1 GNETQRKVSPLH
13 RKLWLCI
20 TVDQCRNGRLLDHK
34 MRPSNI
40 WSQSSMI
47 MALSSDFPGV
57 GMLFIFA
64 GYYNKRPIKNIKVQ
78 NLLLYVFGMAFSVVA
93 IVIQISMPSQ
103 IMLVSESSLLLG
115 CCIIIPLCRIFSGI
129 KGVVSV
135 VMKYAENT
143 VKTSVALL
151 LTTVVSVYL
160 FNFHVSLAFLLG
172 SSKLTAFASVNTI
185 NLTFSHK
192 IA

>member
-1 GNETQRKVSPLH
+1 MGL
-13 RKLWLCI
+13 
-20 TVDQCRNGRLLDHK
+20 
-34 MRPSNI
+34 SN
-40 WSQSSMI
+40 SFQ
-47 MALSSDFPGV
+47 
-57 GMLFIFA
+57 IFD
-64 GYYNKRPIKNIKVQ
+64 GYYNKRPIKNIKVH
-78 NLLLYVFGMAFSVVA
+78 NLFG
-93 IVIQISMPSQ
+93 I
-103 IMLVSESSLLLG
+103 
-115 CCIIIPLCRIFSGI
+115 
-129 KGVVSV
+129 VVSV

>member
-1 GNETQRKVSPLH
+1 
-13 RKLWLCI
+13 
-20 TVDQCRNGRLLDHK
+20 
-34 MRPSNI
+34 
-40 WSQSSMI
+40 

-57 GMLFIFA
+57 YTECCCYSDPDFDAIANKLRQNSSSYFCTYSVTNSLKLHRA
-64 GYYNKRPIKNIKVQ
+64 HYYWIAA
-78 NLLLYVFGMAFSVVA
+78 LLSHYVASA
-93 IVIQISMPSQ
+93 QWHCR
-103 IMLVSESSLLLG
+103 VSGDE
-115 CCIIIPLCRIFSGI
+115 ICREYC
-129 KGVVSV
+129 K
-135 VMKYAENT
+135 
-143 VKTSVALL
+143 VALL

>member
-1 GNETQRKVSPLH
+1 
-13 RKLWLCI
+13 
-20 TVDQCRNGRLLDHK
+20 

-57 GMLFIFA
+57 
-64 GYYNKRPIKNIKVQ
+64 YTERPIKNIKVQ

-93 IVIQISMPSQ
+93 ICWYQRAHYYWVAALLSPYVASSQ
-103 IMLVSESSLLLG
+103 WLGRVSGDE
-115 CCIIIPLCRIFSGI
+115 ICREYC
-129 KGVVSV
+129 K
-135 VMKYAENT
+135 
-143 VKTSVALL
+143 VALL

>member
-1 GNETQRKVSPLH
+1 MGL
-13 RKLWLCI
+13 
-20 TVDQCRNGRLLDHK
+20 
-34 MRPSNI
+34 SN
-40 WSQSSMI
+40 SFQ
-47 MALSSDFPGV
+47 
-57 GMLFIFA
+57 IFD
-64 GYYNKRPIKNIKVQ
+64 GYYNKRPIKNIKVH

-103 IMLVSESSLLLG
+103 IITNSLKLHRAHYYWVAALLS
-115 CCIIIPLCRIFSGI
+115 PYVASAQ
-129 KGVVSV
+129 VVSV

>member
-1 GNETQRKVSPLH
+1 
-13 RKLWLCI
+13 
-20 TVDQCRNGRLLDHK
+20 
-34 MRPSNI
+34 
-40 WSQSSMI
+40 
-47 MALSSDFPGV
+47 
-57 GMLFIFA
+57 MLFIFA

-129 KGVVSV
+129 KGVV

-172 SSKLTAFASVNTI
+172 STQFKRVILGSDPESLIVEYTNSFFVFA
-185 NLTFSHK
+185 
-192 IA
+192 A

>member
-1 GNETQRKVSPLH
+1 
-13 RKLWLCI
+13 
-20 TVDQCRNGRLLDHK
+20 
-34 MRPSNI
+34 
-40 WSQSSMI
+40 

-57 GMLFIFA
+57 YTECCCYSDPDFDAIANKLRQNSSSYLCTYSVTNSLKLHRA
-64 GYYNKRPIKNIKVQ
+64 HYYWVAA
-78 NLLLYVFGMAFSVVA
+78 LLSPYVASA
-93 IVIQISMPSQ
+93 Q
-103 IMLVSESSLLLG
+103 
-115 CCIIIPLCRIFSGI
+115 
-129 KGVVSV
+129 VVSV

>member
-1 GNETQRKVSPLH
+1 
-13 RKLWLCI
+13 
-20 TVDQCRNGRLLDHK
+20 

-57 GMLFIFA
+57 GMLFNFA

-115 CCIIIPLCRIFSGI
+115 CCIIIPLCRICSGI
-129 KGVVSV
+129 KGVV

-151 LTTVVSVYL
+151 LTAVVSVYL

-172 SSKLTAFASVNTI
+172 STQFKRVILGSDPESLIVEYTNSFFVFA
-185 NLTFSHK
+185 
-192 IA
+192 A

>member
-1 GNETQRKVSPLH
+1 MGL
-13 RKLWLCI
+13 
-20 TVDQCRNGRLLDHK
+20 
-34 MRPSNI
+34 SN
-40 WSQSSMI
+40 SFQ
-47 MALSSDFPGV
+47 
-57 GMLFIFA
+57 IFD
-64 GYYNKRPIKNIKVQ
+64 GYYNKRPIKNIK
-78 NLLLYVFGMAFSVVA
+78 
-93 IVIQISMPSQ
+93 
-103 IMLVSESSLLLG
+103 
-115 CCIIIPLCRIFSGI
+115 
-129 KGVVSV
+129 VVSV

>member
-1 GNETQRKVSPLH
+1 
-13 RKLWLCI
+13 
-20 TVDQCRNGRLLDHK
+20 
-34 MRPSNI
+34 
-40 WSQSSMI
+40 

-57 GMLFIFA
+57 YTECCCYSDPDFDAIA
-64 GYYNKRPIKNIKVQ
+64 NKAHYYWVAA
-78 NLLLYVFGMAFSVVA
+78 LLSPYVASAQWLGR
-93 IVIQISMPSQ
+93 
-103 IMLVSESSLLLG
+103 VSGDE
-115 CCIIIPLCRIFSGI
+115 ICREYC
-129 KGVVSV
+129 K
-135 VMKYAENT
+135 
-143 VKTSVALL
+143 VALL

>member
-1 GNETQRKVSPLH
+1 MGL
-13 RKLWLCI
+13 
-20 TVDQCRNGRLLDHK
+20 
-34 MRPSNI
+34 SN
-40 WSQSSMI
+40 SFQ
-47 MALSSDFPGV
+47 
-57 GMLFIFA
+57 IFD
-64 GYYNKRPIKNIKVQ
+64 GYYNKRPIKNIKVH

-103 IMLVSESSLLLG
+103 IITNSLKLHRAHYYWIAALLSHYVASAQVLKG
-115 CCIIIPLCRIFSGI
+115 GI
-129 KGVVSV
+129 VVSV

>member
-1 GNETQRKVSPLH
+1 SVPEWSSTGSQDETFKYLEPE
-13 RKLWLCI
+13 
-20 TVDQCRNGRLLDHK
+20 LD
-34 MRPSNI
+34 
-40 WSQSSMI
+40 
-47 MALSSDFPGV
+47 
-57 GMLFIFA
+57 

-103 IMLVSESSLLLG
+103 IKL
-115 CCIIIPLCRIFSGI
+115 IIIGLLHYYPTMSHLLSGI
-129 KGVVSV
+129 VVSV

>member
-1 GNETQRKVSPLH
+1 
-13 RKLWLCI
+13 
-20 TVDQCRNGRLLDHK
+20 
-34 MRPSNI
+34 
-40 WSQSSMI
+40 
-47 MALSSDFPGV
+47 
-57 GMLFIFA
+57 MLFNFA

-115 CCIIIPLCRIFSGI
+115 CCIIIPLCRICSGI

-143 VKTSVALL
+143 TSVALL

-172 SSKLTAFASVNTI
+172 SSKLTAFASVNTT